1 MMYVNNGVKINALQ
15 WTGKNKDEMIRFFGD
30 DPSKIDHQSANGIYM
45 LFGDQLYLRMAN
57 GQLMVNIGEYVVQ
70 TPRLTYYPCSPQ
82 EFERDHKPLGET
94 AQKMN
99 SQDIPSVDPMARLKQ
114 FNEVHI
120 ESMETSPIVAS
131 VLDGKYV
138 VFKQGQLHICFYPDQ
153 LVMLKK
159 VVNQIV
165 DDFFGLAE
173 PEPVKEEVK
182 EPSPEPT
189 PEPSTFEWDVPSVED
204 NKSEN
209 Q

>member
-1 MMYVNNGVKINALQ
+1 MYVNNGVKINALQ

-173 PEPVKEEVK
+173 PEPVKEKVK

>member
-45 LFGDQLYLRMAN
+45 IFGDQLYLRMAN

-82 EFERDHKPLGET
+82 EFERDHKSLGET

-99 SQDIPSVDPMARLKQ
+99 NNDIPQIDPIARLKQ

-165 DDFFGLAE
+165 DDFFGLNE
-173 PEPVKEEVK
+173 PEPVSTD
-182 EPSPEPT
+182 PSPE
-189 PEPSTFEWDVPSVED
+189 ESNNPSEFEWEMPEATKKKVT
-204 NKSEN
+204 NKN
-209 Q
+209 K

>member
-1 MMYVNNGVKINALQ
+1 MYVNNGVKINALQ

>member
-45 LFGDQLYLRMAN
+45 IFGDQLYLRMAN

-82 EFERDHKPLGET
+82 EFERDHKSLGET

-99 SQDIPSVDPMARLKQ
+99 NNDIPQIDPIARLKQ

-165 DDFFGLAE
+165 DDFFGLNE
-173 PEPVKEEVK
+173 PEPVSTD
-182 EPSPEPT
+182 PSPE
-189 PEPSTFEWDVPSVED
+189 ESNNPSEFEWEMPEASKKV
-204 NKSEN
+204 NKSN
-209 Q
+209 K

>member
-1 MMYVNNGVKINALQ
+1 MYVNNGVKINALQ

-45 LFGDQLYLRMAN
+45 IFGDQLYLRMAN

-82 EFERDHKPLGET
+82 EFERDHKSLGET

-99 SQDIPSVDPMARLKQ
+99 NNDIPQIDPIARLKQ

-165 DDFFGLAE
+165 DDFFGLNE
-173 PEPVKEEVK
+173 PEPVSTD
-182 EPSPEPT
+182 PSPE
-189 PEPSTFEWDVPSVED
+189 ESNDPSEFEWEMPEASKKV
-204 NKSEN
+204 NKSN
-209 Q
+209 K

>member
-45 LFGDQLYLRMAN
+45 IFGDQLYLRMAN

-82 EFERDHKPLGET
+82 EFERDHKSLGET

-99 SQDIPSVDPMARLKQ
+99 NNDIPQIDPIARLKQ

-165 DDFFGLAE
+165 DDFFGLNE
-173 PEPVKEEVK
+173 PEPVSTD
-182 EPSPEPT
+182 PSPE
-189 PEPSTFEWDVPSVED
+189 ESNNPSEFEWEMPEAT
-204 NKSEN
+204 KKK
-209 Q
+209 

>member
-1 MMYVNNGVKINALQ
+1 MYVNNGVKINALQ

-182 EPSPEPT
+182 EPSPEP
-189 PEPSTFEWDVPSVED
+189 STFEWDVPSVED

>member
-1 MMYVNNGVKINALQ
+1 MYVNNGVKINALQ

-45 LFGDQLYLRMAN
+45 IFGDQLYLRMAN

-82 EFERDHKPLGET
+82 EFERDHKSLGET

-99 SQDIPSVDPMARLKQ
+99 NNDIPQIDPIARLKQ

-165 DDFFGLAE
+165 DDFFGLNE
-173 PEPVKEEVK
+173 PEPVSTD
-182 EPSPEPT
+182 PSPE
-189 PEPSTFEWDVPSVED
+189 ESNNPSEFEWEMPEASKKV
-204 NKSEN
+204 NKSN
-209 Q
+209 K

>member
-1 MMYVNNGVKINALQ
+1 MYVNNGVKINALQ

-45 LFGDQLYLRMAN
+45 IFGDQLYLRMAN

-82 EFERDHKPLGET
+82 EFERDHKSLGET

-99 SQDIPSVDPMARLKQ
+99 NNDIPQIDPIARLKQ

-165 DDFFGLAE
+165 DDFFGLNE
-173 PEPVKEEVK
+173 PEPVSTD
-182 EPSPEPT
+182 PSPE
-189 PEPSTFEWDVPSVED
+189 ESNNPSEFEWEMPEATKKKVT
-204 NKSEN
+204 NKN
-209 Q
+209 K

>member
-1 MMYVNNGVKINALQ
+1 MYVNNGVKINALQ

-45 LFGDQLYLRMAN
+45 IFGDQLYLRMAN

-82 EFERDHKPLGET
+82 EFERDHKSLGET

-99 SQDIPSVDPMARLKQ
+99 NNDIPQIDPIARLKQ

-165 DDFFGLAE
+165 DDFFGLNE
-173 PEPVKEEVK
+173 PEPVSTD
-182 EPSPEPT
+182 PSPE
-189 PEPSTFEWDVPSVED
+189 ERNDPSEFEWEMPEASKKV
-204 NKSEN
+204 NKSN
-209 Q
+209 K

>member
-45 LFGDQLYLRMAN
+45 IFGDQLYLRMAN

-82 EFERDHKPLGET
+82 EFERDHKSLGET

-99 SQDIPSVDPMARLKQ
+99 NNDIPQIDPIARLKQ

-165 DDFFGLAE
+165 DDFFGLNE
-173 PEPVKEEVK
+173 PEPVSTD
-182 EPSPEPT
+182 PSPE
-189 PEPSTFEWDVPSVED
+189 ESNDPSEFEWEMPEASKKV
-204 NKSEN
+204 NKSN
-209 Q
+209 K

>member
-45 LFGDQLYLRMAN
+45 IFGDQLYLRMAN

-82 EFERDHKPLGET
+82 EFERDHKSLGET

-99 SQDIPSVDPMARLKQ
+99 NNDIPQIDPIARLKQ

-165 DDFFGLAE
+165 DDFFGLNE
-173 PEPVKEEVK
+173 PEPVSTD
-182 EPSPEPT
+182 PSPE
-189 PEPSTFEWDVPSVED
+189 ESNNPSEFEWEMPEATKKKV
-204 NKSEN
+204 NKSN
-209 Q
+209 K

>member
-45 LFGDQLYLRMAN
+45 IFGDQLYLRMAN

-82 EFERDHKPLGET
+82 EFERDHKSLGET

-99 SQDIPSVDPMARLKQ
+99 NNDIPQIDPIARLKQ

-165 DDFFGLAE
+165 DDFFGLNE
-173 PEPVKEEVK
+173 PEPVSTD
-182 EPSPEPT
+182 PSPE
-189 PEPSTFEWDVPSVED
+189 ESNNPSEFEWEMPKATKKKVT
-204 NKSEN
+204 NKN
-209 Q
+209 K

>member
-30 DPSKIDHQSANGIYM
+30 DPSQIDHQSANGIYM

-94 AQKMN
+94 AQKMIN
-99 SQDIPSVDPMARLKQ
+99 SEIPQIDPIARLKQ

-165 DDFFGLAE
+165 DDFFGLNE
-173 PEPVKEEVK
+173 PEPVKEEEK
-182 EPSPEPT
+182 TQSE
-189 PEPSTFEWDVPSVED
+189 FEWDIPSVED

>member
-45 LFGDQLYLRMAN
+45 IFGDQLYLRMAN

-82 EFERDHKPLGET
+82 EFERDHKSLGET

-99 SQDIPSVDPMARLKQ
+99 NNDIPQIDPIARLKQ

-165 DDFFGLAE
+165 DDFFGLNE
-173 PEPVKEEVK
+173 PEPVSTDR
-182 EPSPEPT
+182 SPE
-189 PEPSTFEWDVPSVED
+189 ESNNPSEFEWEMPEASKKV
-204 NKSEN
+204 NKSN
-209 Q
+209 K